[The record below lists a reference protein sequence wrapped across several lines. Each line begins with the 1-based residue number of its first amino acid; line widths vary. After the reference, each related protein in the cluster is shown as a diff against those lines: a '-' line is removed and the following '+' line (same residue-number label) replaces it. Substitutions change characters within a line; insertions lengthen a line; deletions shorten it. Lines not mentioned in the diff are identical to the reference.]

1 MKTLEQIEMLLERKA
16 TEKSSYLDKIAE
28 MRTKVKQNEEE
39 TAELENQRIL
49 AVVAMSDIDIRQL
62 KNLLGGI
69 KNNPS
74 AVTAPPVTQADTN
87 KFERKTDDDEN
98 E

>member
-1 MKTLEQIEMLLERKA
+1 MKTLEQIEVLLERKA

-62 KNLLGGI
+62 KDMLSGI
-69 KNNPS
+69 KNTPVN
-74 AVTAPPVTQADTN
+74 TALPPVSQEH
-87 KFERKTDDDEN
+87 KFERKTDDEN

>member
-62 KNLLGGI
+62 KDMLSGI
-69 KNNPS
+69 KTSPVN
-74 AVTAPPVTQADTN
+74 TALPPVPQEH
-87 KFERKTDDDEN
+87 KFERKLDDEN

>member
-1 MKTLEQIEMLLERKA
+1 MLERKNS
-16 TEKSSYLDKIAE
+16 EKSGYLDKIAE
-28 MRTKVKQNEEE
+28 FRGKVKQAEDEII
-39 TAELENQRIL
+39 ELENQRIL

-87 KFERKTDDDEN
+87 KFERKTDDEN

>member
-1 MKTLEQIEMLLERKA
+1 MLERKSS
-16 TEKSSYLDKIAE
+16 EKSGYLDKIAE
-28 MRTKVKQNEEE
+28 FRVKVKQAEDEI
-39 TAELENQRIL
+39 TELENQRIL

-74 AVTAPPVTQADTN
+74 AVTAPPVIQADTN
-87 KFERKTDDDEN
+87 KIERKTDDDEN

>member
-1 MKTLEQIEMLLERKA
+1 MLERKA
-16 TEKSSYLDKIAE
+16 TEKSGYLDKIAE

-62 KNLLGGI
+62 KDMLSGI
-69 KNNPS
+69 KTTSVN
-74 AVTAPPVTQADTN
+74 TALPPVSQEY

>member
-1 MKTLEQIEMLLERKA
+1 MLERKNS
-16 TEKSSYLDKIAE
+16 EKTGYLDKIAE
-28 MRTKVKQNEEE
+28 FRGKVKQAEEE
-39 TAELENQRIL
+39 ITELENQRIL

-74 AVTAPPVTQADTN
+74 AVTTPPVTQANTN
-87 KFERKTDDDEN
+87 KFERKTDDEEN

>member
-1 MKTLEQIEMLLERKA
+1 MLERKA

-49 AVVAMSDIDIRQL
+49 AVVAMSEIDIRQL
-62 KNLLGGI
+62 KDMLSGI
-69 KNNPS
+69 KTNP
-74 AVTAPPVTQADTN
+74 VNTALPPVSQEY

>member
-1 MKTLEQIEMLLERKA
+1 MLERKA
-16 TEKSSYLDKIAE
+16 SDKSAYLDKIAE
-28 MRTKVKQNEEE
+28 MRTKVKQIDEE

-49 AVVAMSDIDIRQL
+49 CLVAMSEIDIRQL

-74 AVTAPPVTQADTN
+74 AVTAPPVTQENTN
-87 KFERKTDDDEN
+87 KFERKTDDEN

>member
-1 MKTLEQIEMLLERKA
+1 MLERKA
-16 TEKSSYLDKIAE
+16 TEKSGYLDKIAE
-28 MRTKVKQNEEE
+28 MRTKIKQNEEE

-62 KNLLGGI
+62 KDMLSGI
-69 KNNPS
+69 KNTPVN
-74 AVTAPPVTQADTN
+74 TALPPVSQEY

>member
-1 MKTLEQIEMLLERKA
+1 MSRI
-16 TEKSSYLDKIAE
+16 DKIAE
-28 MRTKVKQNEEE
+28 MRTKVKQIDEE
-39 TAELENQRIL
+39 TVELENQRIL
-49 AVVAMSDIDIRQL
+49 CLVAMSEIDIRQL

-74 AVTAPPVTQADTN
+74 AVTAPPVTQENTN
-87 KFERKTDDDEN
+87 KFERKTDDEN

>member
-1 MKTLEQIEMLLERKA
+1 MLERKA
-16 TEKSSYLDKIAE
+16 TEKSGYLDKIAE

-39 TAELENQRIL
+39 TTELENQRIL
-49 AVVAMSDIDIRQL
+49 AVVAMSEIDIRQL
-62 KNLLGGI
+62 KDMLSGI
-69 KNNPS
+69 KTNP
-74 AVTAPPVTQADTN
+74 VNTALPPVSQEY